1 MTSYADNIR
10 DIEPDAAKQFDEIS
24 DEMLT
29 LGKHY
34 KVGFL
39 GVFENNK
46 FVIFQNFSRANKLW
60 MVDKLRH
67 WCEHRDGGFW
77 QLKREAHALK
87 VAHDKLGRMRR
98 RHCCCWRSQMNTKN
112 KQALKKEYTQKLTQ
126 FQLHLDRF
134 YNCTVSDTY

>member
-39 GVFENNK
+39 SDF
-46 FVIFQNFSRANKLW
+46 
-60 MVDKLRH
+60 
-67 WCEHRDGGFW
+67 CE
-77 QLKREAHALK
+77 Q
-87 VAHDKLGRMRR
+87 
-98 RHCCCWRSQMNTKN
+98 
-112 KQALKKEYTQKLTQ
+112 
-126 FQLHLDRF
+126 
-134 YNCTVSDTY
+134 